1 VELIGPNN
9 NTFDKKLQSETR
21 TKEEEK
27 EMIQKPTTRRQM
39 GRGGMIERKI
49 VLHK

>member
-27 EMIQKPTTRRQM
+27 EMKPTTRRQM

>member
-1 VELIGPNN
+1 L
-9 NTFDKKLQSETR
+9 TKKLQSDNQ
-21 TKEEEK
+21 KEEEK

-39 GRGGMIERKI
+39 GRGGMIKRKI